1 MKPHHHR
8 ARALLLTAI
17 LLCAPTA
24 FAQHNRFARTSFAVP
39 SEPFAMWVDGAKPHL
54 RHLPKGLRW
63 NKDKKLIEGVLSREG
78 TYHFTIGGDT
88 ATIIAT
94 AHLQQPSPLMGLLTW
109 NVLEADIS
117 EQKLQL
123 LADAMADLG
132 LRDAGYR
139 YLCIDDCWA
148 MPERNESG
156 ELVPIPEKFPNGMRH
171 LTDYIHA
178 KGLKA
183 GIYSDGGTYTCSH
196 AQPGSLHHEAVD
208 AEHFAR
214 WGFDL
219 LKYDFCYSDLAHQGS
234 NGSADTAW
242 AKEVYGR
249 MHRALQEYCSA
260 DFIYYICEW
269 GRLAPWQWGTEVG
282 GSCWRATDDTRD
294 AWSRSDYRGS
304 VVDNLHIFTQ
314 IWPYSGRSRYSD
326 ADMVMCGLHG
336 TGRSS
341 SDGTDRK
348 GMTADEYRSQFV
360 LWCMW
365 ASPITLCFDITTL
378 YDGHSRLSDLYN
390 PYWEEDL
397 KLITNRHLIA
407 IDQDPLGL
415 CARPSFTPDSSILI
429 LEKPLADGGKALS
442 FTNLSEGLSVCHEYP
457 VARGSKTIDAWTGDV
472 CEISRGL
479 LMVSAIRPHETRVF
493 VITR

>member
-1 MKPHHHR
+1 MIFR
-8 ARALLLTAI
+8 RSVLLAFVACSLAALG
-17 LLCAPTA
+17 
-24 FAQHNRFARTSFAVP
+24 QQVRFAATTFAVP
-39 SEPFAMWVDGAKPHL
+39 GEPFAMWVDGGQKPHL

-63 NKDKKLIEGVLSREG
+63 NDSEGLIEGVLRHEG
-78 TYHFTIGGDT
+78 TYRFTINGDT

-94 AHLQQPSPLMGLLTW
+94 AHLQQPTPLMGLLTW

-156 ELVPIPEKFPNGMRH
+156 ELVPIPEKFPNGLRH
-171 LTDYIHA
+171 LTDYIHS

-196 AQPGSLHHEAVD
+196 AQPGSLDHEAVD
-208 AEHFAR
+208 AWHFAN

-219 LKYDFCYSDLAHQGS
+219 LKYDFCYSDLARQGS
-234 NGSADTAW
+234 NGSSDTAW
-242 AKEVYGR
+242 AREVYGR
-249 MHRALQEYCSA
+249 MHRALREYCSE
-260 DFIYYICEW
+260 DFVFYICEW
-269 GRLAPWQWGTEVG
+269 GRLAPWLWGAEVG

-304 VVDNLHIFTQ
+304 VVDNLRIFCH
-314 IWPYSGRSRYSD
+314 IWPYTGRSRYSD

-348 GMTADEYRSQFV
+348 GMSGDEYRSQFA

-378 YDGHSRLSDLYN
+378 YDGHSRLSNLYN

-415 CARPSFTPDSSILI
+415 CARPAFTSDSSILI
-429 LEKPLADGGKALS
+429 LEKPLADGRKALS
-442 FTNLSEGLSVCHEYP
+442 FTNLSDHESANLEHP
-457 VARGSKTIDAWTGDV
+457 VARGSKAIDAWTGDA
-472 CEISRGL
+472 CEVNRGL
-479 LMVSAIRPHETRVF
+479 LTVSSLRPHETRVF
-493 VITR
+493 VISR

>member
-1 MKPHHHR
+1 MIFR
-8 ARALLLTAI
+8 RSVLLAFVACSLAALG
-17 LLCAPTA
+17 
-24 FAQHNRFARTSFAVP
+24 QQVRFAATSFAVP
-39 SEPFAMWVDGAKPHL
+39 GEPFAMWVDGGQKPHL

-63 NKDKKLIEGVLSREG
+63 NDSEGLIEGVLRHEG
-78 TYHFTIGGDT
+78 TYRFTINGDT
-88 ATIIAT
+88 ATIIST
-94 AHLQQPSPLMGLLTW
+94 AHLQQPAPLMGLLTW

-156 ELVPIPEKFPNGMRH
+156 ELVPIPDKFPNGLRH
-171 LTDYIHA
+171 LTDYIHS

-196 AQPGSLHHEAVD
+196 AQPGSLDHEAVD

-219 LKYDFCYSDLAHQGS
+219 LKYDFCYSDLARQGS
-234 NGSADTAW
+234 NGSSDTAW
-242 AKEVYGR
+242 AREVYGR
-249 MHRALQEYCSA
+249 MHRALREYRGE
-260 DFIYYICEW
+260 DFVFYICEW
-269 GRLAPWQWGTEVG
+269 GRLAPWLWGAEVG

-304 VVDNLHIFTQ
+304 VVDNLRIFCH
-314 IWPYSGRSRYSD
+314 IWPYTGRSRYSD

-348 GMTADEYRSQFV
+348 GMSADEYRSQFA

-378 YDGHSRLSDLYN
+378 YDGHSRLSNLYN

-415 CARPSFTPDSSILI
+415 CARPAFTSDSSILI
-429 LEKPLADGGKALS
+429 LEKPLADGRKALS
-442 FTNLSEGLSVCHEYP
+442 FTNLSDHESANLEHP
-457 VARGSKTIDAWTGDV
+457 VARGSKAIDAWTGDA
-472 CEISRGL
+472 CEVSRGL
-479 LMVSAIRPHETRVF
+479 LTVSSLRAHETRVF
-493 VITR
+493 VISR